1 MSAGFT
7 WPGRGPRGEWMTAGK
22 VALPCP
28 SDSSSYLK
36 YFEFLA
42 FGRLCIRGRECSQLI
57 VSDAE
62 MACPTS
68 IESLGC
74 SIGTSHWQRTRCVRE
89 PRRIQG
95 RDGPLRT
102 ERAVRMAFGNL
113 WRHWVAVTA
122 ELGSLPRPVCERMS
136 RGGSWSSLSASP
148 CPLTRAGSCR
158 RAAWWPEGLTPRG
171 CHPGPRA
178 GAPSFLKATRPV
190 CLS

>member
-1 MSAGFT
+1 
-7 WPGRGPRGEWMTAGK
+7 MTAGK

-74 SIGTSHWQRTRCVRE
+74 SIGTSHWQRTRCIRE

-158 RAAWWPEGLTPRG
+158 RAARWPEGLTPRG